1 MTPANT
7 TEKQGWGTEMLRFL
21 KRRRPQYRVA
31 DTRLDVR
38 DLLIARWHGLSEA
51 EWCALPAIV
60 KVDKREA
67 YYRAWGL
74 GA

>member
-1 MTPANT
+1 
-7 TEKQGWGTEMLRFL
+7 MLSFL
-21 KRRRPQYRVA
+21 KRRRPQYRVT

-38 DLLIARWHGLSEA
+38 ELLIARWHGYTEA

-60 KVDKREA
+60 KVDHRES
-67 YYRAWGL
+67 YYRSWGL